1 MITCCPDAS
10 RRFVAIQGSGAGTR
24 LYAHPHLYVLQGM
37 QARESETPTNDSI
50 KAVSIKSL
58 VADLSIKR
66 GFDILKVDIEGA
78 EATVFQDPQLLAML
92 PEVPLVSIEVHD
104 RYQADA
110 SKVVADAFSQ
120 LDFNES
126 RSGEYTVFT
135 NAHPHNSRSMEH
147 TQSLRVPF
155 HVVSHNV
162 VENGFL
168 VLVGA
173 GLALLALCLLSRTW
187 CKH

>member
-1 MITCCPDAS
+1 MITQCPDPS
-10 RRFVAIQGSGAGTR
+10 RSVRCHTGVWHSHTP
-24 LYAHPHLYVLQGM
+24 LCHPQLYVLQGM
-37 QARESETPTNDSI
+37 QARESETPTDDSI

-66 GFDILKVDIEGA
+66 GFDVLKVDIEGA
-78 EATVFQDPQLLAML
+78 EATVFRDPQLLAML

-110 SKVVADAFSQ
+110 SKVVADEFSQ

-155 HVVSHNV
+155 HMVSHNV
-162 VENGFL
+162 VGSGFL

-173 GLALLALCLLSRTW
+173 GLALMALCLLSRTW